1 MNRSISLRARNLVLR
16 VIAILVCATPSI
28 GDPGSTASDSTRR
41 VLSLSPNLTEIVV
54 ALGARDRLVGVSDF
68 CRAHLP
74 GGELPRCGA
83 AVNPNFERILAIHP
97 DLLFFLGRME
107 KLQRFCADHGI
118 RARSVTIDSWASLR
132 AEIARIG
139 AELEATDASATLDRA
154 LSRRLDR
161 VRADARGKKRLR
173 CLILLGRETGG
184 LRRMMSVGG
193 SSFLSEMLSAAGGD
207 NVFAEQPQPYF
218 TPSNEAILAAR
229 PEVVL
234 ELRPGEKLSASA
246 RAAILADW
254 KAPGA
259 LPALAARGR
268 IVLLT
273 EDFLMTPGPRMID
286 IAELFRAILRRM
298 TETDGRNPKNGD

>member
-1 MNRSISLRARNLVLR
+1 MTRSTSLRVRNLVLAG
-16 VIAILVCATPSI
+16 IAILACAVPSI
-28 GDPGSTASDSTRR
+28 GDPGSTDSGSSRR

-83 AVNPNFERILAIHP
+83 AVNPNFERILALHP

-107 KLQRFCADHGI
+107 KLQRFCAEHGI
-118 RARSVTIDSWASLR
+118 RARSVNIDRWASLR

-139 AELEATDASATLDRA
+139 AELDAKKPSAKLLDTLN
-154 LSRRLDR
+154 RRLER
-161 VRADARGKKRLR
+161 VRADARGKKRFR

-193 SSFLSEMLSAAGGD
+193 SSFLSEMLSVAGGD
-207 NVFAEQPQPYF
+207 NVFADQPQPYF

-234 ELRPGEKLSASA
+234 ELRPGEKLSASE

-268 IVLLT
+268 VLLLT

-286 IAELFRAILRRM
+286 IAEVFRSTLQRIA
-298 TETDGRNPKNGD
+298 EADAPSPASND